1 MSFCPQ
7 PPQLGDPA
15 SPEVAPSLDRA
26 RPQTPCPQS
35 PTPSTRSTYL
45 SDLSTL
51 SSLPEGLAPGDSFL
65 RRKIPSR
72 FFISLALEEK
82 IKV

>member
-1 MSFCPQ
+1 VSPQ

-15 SPEVAPSLDRA
+15 PPEVAPTLDRA
-26 RPQTPCPQS
+26 RPQAPCPRS
-35 PTPSTRSTYL
+35 PTPPARSTYL
-45 SDLSTL
+45 RDLSTL
-51 SSLPEGLAPGDSFL
+51 SSLLEGLAPGDSFL

-82 IKV
+82 SKV